1 MSNKYED
8 TESYQLHEGYMY
20 FQPFGVN
27 YYSKENKFRDFD
39 LFSSHNVMNLCRLKN
54 MIELGFC
61 AMDIVP
67 DYVEI
72 IKNSNDEIEQITV
85 DAYKAYDEL
94 SKIIVKENKEW
105 KQCAIWKTN
114 ID

>member
-1 MSNKYED
+1 
-8 TESYQLHEGYMY
+8 MY

-27 YYSKENKFRDFD
+27 YYSKENEARELN
-39 LFSSHNVMNLCRLKN
+39 LFSSHTVINLCRLKN

-61 AMDIVP
+61 TMDIVP

-72 IKNSNDEIEQITV
+72 IKNSDDKIEQITV
-85 DAYKAYDEL
+85 DVYKAYDEL
-94 SKIIVKENKEW
+94 SKIIAEENKEW
-105 KQCAIWKTN
+105 KQCGIWKTN